1 MVKVLILDFV
11 NPSQLGLLLWDRDFT
26 VSGKAVGEM

>member
-11 NPSQLGLLLWDRDFT
+11 NPSQLGLPLWDRDFT
-26 VSGKAVGEM
+26 VAGTVAGEM